1 MRFSLILVLIFSV
14 NLWAQDLI
22 QTEYERQLF
31 EQIRCL
37 VCQNQ
42 SLADSQ
48 APLAIDLRREV
59 RELIELGYSEEQIFD
74 YLTQRY
80 GDFVLYRP
88 RFNAVNAILWLGPAC
103 MLFIAIF
110 GFIRVTRTK
119 I

>member
-1 MRFSLILVLIFSV
+1 MRFSLILVLIFSG
-14 NLWAQDLI
+14 NLWSQDLI

-88 RFNAVNAILWLGPAC
+88 RFNTVNAILWLGPAC

-110 GFIRVTRTK
+110 GFIRATRAKT
-119 I
+119 